1 MAIFARTLT
10 VRHYRSY
17 ASYALELDPRVTV
30 LVGRNAQGKTNLIE
44 ALQLLTSGTS
54 FRKPAPSELVAEG
67 ESACSLAL
75 RLEGDGRVVDLGCT
89 VTRGSSS
96 SVYDA

>member
-17 ASYALELDPRVTV
+17 ASYTLELDPRVTV

-54 FRKPAPSELVAEG
+54 FR
-67 ESACSLAL
+67 AL
-75 RLEGDGRVVDLGCT
+75 
-89 VTRGSSS
+89 
-96 SVYDA
+96 